1 MPTKSSKTKI
11 KLPFPS
17 KLPKLILSSIV
28 KLNIVYVLGILLIV
42 ASFLIGIL
50 VTKVSYLEKGA
61 GTTTISDQTLGDSE
75 PQAPTGPVDVKE
87 GHLPILGNKDAKVT
101 VIEFAD
107 FQCPFCERYHKE
119 ITPSLKKDY
128 IDGGKIKF
136 AFRHYA
142 FLGQESTDAALASE
156 CANEQEKF
164 WEFHDYLFENQSGEN
179 QGAFAKDKL
188 KEFAIAVGLNSTQ
201 FNECLD
207 SAKYKDNVDKDIAEG
222 GKAGVNG
229 TPATFVNGILIS
241 GAVPYA
247 ELKTEIEKA
256 LAQ

>member
-1 MPTKSSKTKI
+1 MPAKSPKIKI
-11 KLPFPS
+11 KLPLLS
-17 KLPKLILSSIV
+17 KLPKMIINLIT
-28 KLNIVYVLGILLIV
+28 KLNIIYVLGALLIV
-42 ASFLIGIL
+42 ASFLIGVL

-61 GTTTISDQTLGDSE
+61 GTTTISDQTLGASE
-75 PQAPTGPVDVKE
+75 PQAPTGPVDVSE
-87 GHLPILGNKDAKVT
+87 GHLPILGEKDAKVS

-107 FQCPFCERYHKE
+107 FQCPFCERYYKDVEKNIIKE
-119 ITPSLKKDY
+119 YVDS
-128 IDGGKIKF
+128 GKVKF

-164 WEFHDYLFENQSGEN
+164 WEYHNYLYEHQAGEN

-188 KEFAIAVGLNSTQ
+188 KEFAIAIGLNSAQ

-207 SAKYKDNVDKDIAEG
+207 SAKYKDNIDKDISEG
-222 GKAGVNG
+222 GTAGVNG

-247 ELKTEIEKA
+247 EIKAQIEKA
-256 LAQ
+256 LAE

>member
-1 MPTKSSKTKI
+1 MPAKSPKTNI
-11 KLPFPS
+11 KLPVLS
-17 KLPKLILSSIV
+17 KLPKLILNFIV
-28 KLNIVYVLGILLIV
+28 KLNIIYVLGVLLIV
-42 ASFLIGIL
+42 ASFLIGVL
-50 VTKVSYLEKGA
+50 VTKVQYLENGVDTSVAVDA
-61 GTTTISDQTLGDSE
+61 GGDTA

-87 GHLPILGNKDAKVT
+87 GHLPMLGKSNAKVS

-107 FQCPFCERYHKE
+107 FQCPFCEKYHKE

-128 IDGGKIKF
+128 INSGKIKF
-136 AFRHYA
+136 SFRHYA

-156 CANEQEKF
+156 CANEQDKF
-164 WEFHDYLFENQSGEN
+164 WEFHDYLFENQAGEN

-188 KEFAIAVGLNSTQ
+188 KEFAVAVGLNSAQ

-207 SAKYKDNVDKDIAEG
+207 SAKYKNNVDKDIAEG
-222 GKAGVNG
+222 GTAGVNG

-256 LAQ
+256 FEQ

>member
-1 MPTKSSKTKI
+1 MPRRKPIAKKRLSFKF
-11 KLPFPS
+11 LGPM
-17 KLPKLILSSIV
+17 LNRIL
-28 KLNIVYVLGILLIV
+28 KLNIVYLLGFLLII
-42 ASFLIGIL
+42 ASFLIGVL
-50 VTKVSYLEKGA
+50 VTKVSFLEKGVE
-61 GTTTISDQTLGDSE
+61 TTTISDQTLGDSG
-75 PQAPTGPVDVKE
+75 PQAPSGPVDVKE

-107 FQCPFCERYHKE
+107 FQCPFCERYHKD
-119 ITPSLKKDY
+119 ITPNLKKDY
-128 IDGGKIKF
+128 IDSGKIKF

-164 WEFHDYLFENQSGEN
+164 WEFHDYLFENQAGEN

-188 KEFAIAVGLNSTQ
+188 KEFAVTVGLNSAQ

-207 SAKYKDNVDKDIAEG
+207 SAKYKDNVDKDISEG
-222 GKAGVNG
+222 GTAGVNG

-241 GAVPYA
+241 GAIPYA
-247 ELKTEIEKA
+247 ELKAEIEKA
-256 LAQ
+256 LAE

>member
-1 MPTKSSKTKI
+1 MAAKKT
-11 KLPFPS
+11 S
-17 KLPKLILSSIV
+17 KLTKQFLNSIA
-28 KLNIVYVLGILLIV
+28 KLNIVYVLGVLLII
-42 ASFLIGIL
+42 ASFLIGVL
-50 VTKVSYLEKGA
+50 VTKVSYLEKGVE
-61 GTTTISDQTLGDSE
+61 TTTISDQTLGDSK
-75 PQAPTGPVDVKE
+75 PQAPSGPVDVKE
-87 GHLPILGNKDAKVT
+87 GHLPILGKSNAKVT

-107 FQCPFCERYHKE
+107 FQCPFCERYHKN

-128 IDGGKIKF
+128 IDSGKIKF

-164 WEFHDYLFENQSGEN
+164 WEFHDYLYENQSGEN

-188 KEFAIAVGLNSTQ
+188 KEFAVAVGLNSAQ

-229 TPATFVNGILIS
+229 TPATFVNGILVS

-247 ELKTEIEKA
+247 ELKAEIEKT
-256 LAQ
+256 LRE

>member
-1 MPTKSSKTKI
+1 MPAKRIKRNI
-11 KLPFPS
+11 KLPVPS
-17 KLPKLILSSIV
+17 KLPKLILNSIA
-28 KLNIVYVLGILLIV
+28 KLNIVYLLGFFLIV
-42 ASFLIGIL
+42 ASFLIGVL
-50 VTKVSYLEKGA
+50 VTKVSYLEKGVE
-61 GTTTISDQTLGDSE
+61 TTTISDQTLEDSE
-75 PQAPTGPVDVKE
+75 PQAPTGPVDVNQ
-87 GHLPILGNKDAKVT
+87 GHLPILGNKDAKVS

-128 IDGGKIKF
+128 IDSGKIKF

-156 CANEQEKF
+156 CANEQDKF
-164 WEFHDYLFENQSGEN
+164 WEFHDYLYENQSGEN

-188 KEFAIAVGLNSTQ
+188 KEFAVAVGLNSAQ

-222 GKAGVNG
+222 GTAGVNG

-241 GAVPYA
+241 GAVPYSEIKA
-247 ELKTEIEKA
+247 EIEKA
-256 LAQ
+256 LAK